1 VPQHRQFCGHHWQN
15 TAFGRTAHRHKHHSF
30 TRSALSRIAILHAAL
45 LQTFTQ
51 RSFRPSRSAPNTN
64 PAMPP
69 SSRPTA
75 FALVS
80 ATVLVSATRIRLVSA
95 TVPPSLLA
103 SLRDAFRLRNP
114 RDSSSLPPC
123 DSMRLCAYALSAHLP
138 LVPQKSFPNA
148 TTKVCCHIAT
158 IKLLFTSTEPFA
170 PQAVAA
176 ARACTCARAVL
187 APISTSAPR
196 THALASS
203 QSIQH
208 RSMQG
213 PQYAMLVHL
222 AMMLSTVHGW
232 VLPSDDKA
240 HDSSL
245 SSHESAITGGVDG
258 VSDRRQLRK
267 ATWIASSCDGGWSA
281 PRPRPR
287 APPLLA

>member
-1 VPQHRQFCGHHWQN
+1 
-15 TAFGRTAHRHKHHSF
+15 
-30 TRSALSRIAILHAAL
+30 
-45 LQTFTQ
+45 
-51 RSFRPSRSAPNTN
+51 
-64 PAMPP
+64 MPP

-138 LVPQKSFPNA
+138 LVPQKSFPSA
-148 TTKVCCHIAT
+148 TTKVRCHIAT

-213 PQYAMLVHL
+213 PQYAILVHL

-240 HDSSL
+240 HDSYLIL
-245 SSHESAITGGVDG
+245 SHLIPLVARVGDDHGRSRRRKRSTGSSSTTLVITNISRPRGS
-258 VSDRRQLRK
+258 VSPCRV
-267 ATWIASSCDGGWSA
+267 SCDVVKISELRVDPSPAFGTSDHAQPSNERHDQDGPA
-281 PRPRPR
+281 PGLG
-287 APPLLA
+287 AA

>member
-1 VPQHRQFCGHHWQN
+1 
-15 TAFGRTAHRHKHHSF
+15 
-30 TRSALSRIAILHAAL
+30 
-45 LQTFTQ
+45 
-51 RSFRPSRSAPNTN
+51 
-64 PAMPP
+64 MPP

-138 LVPQKSFPNA
+138 LVLQKSFPNA

-258 VSDRRQLRK
+258 ASDRRQLRK